1 MPFCTKRKSFLFAF
15 ACLLLHDADD
25 DVQKKDSAEAQI

>member
-15 ACLLLHDADD
+15 VCLLLHDADD
-25 DVQKKDSAEAQI
+25 DVQKKDSEAEI